1 MAPALALPL
10 LATNAAFFVVFGLF
24 VVAMV
29 VLIVIIIMWAVRHD
43 IAGRRAWRERQKAAI
58 EAGEPVPS
66 GPYPVPQ
73 NRLQQRAMERAQQR
87 EQQRQRPSSS
97 S

>member
-1 MAPALALPL
+1 MAPALDL
-10 LATNAAFFVVFGLF
+10 LAPATNTAFAVVFGVF

-43 IAGRRAWRERQKAAI
+43 IAGRRAWREHHEAAV
-58 EAGEPVPS
+58 EAGQASQS

-73 NRLQQRAMERAQQR
+73 NRLQQRAQERAQQR
-87 EQQRQRPSSS
+87 QHQRPPRAAP
-97 S
+97 